1 MEFIR
6 ETQGSGSSNGNSDP
20 FLNSR
25 ATCCE
30 RIEQK
35 RIPETE
41 FHPSNLPPTLRRDFW
56 MNHRRSG
63 QRSPL
68 NLSRPFA
75 DTFSHPRF
83 FASIA
88 IVCLSALPVH
98 SLQAAPQQ
106 AGESTLEQ
114 PPATETAPAE
124 EAKPIP
130 PVAPALPGAPPL
142 LPSQM
147 KQSADPG
154 QADLDEAV
162 LKRID
167 AESNEDL
174 EAVAS
179 LIESALA
186 KGLDDENQSF
196 AKKML
201 GSIQLQ
207 RGQGLAGA
215 MTRMRGRRALQVR
228 DEALRVLDQAIE
240 NDPGLA
246 EAHMLIARL
255 NLLPDGDEE
264 RIAKATSAAIELLQ
278 DDPKE
283 LSTAYLLRAMTQ
295 DDTDDQLA
303 DLSKAIELDPS
314 NAEAVRQR
322 AGLRMQN
329 GDFDQAVEDLQKVL
343 ELDPTNEQIAAATVQ
358 QLVELD
364 RADDAL
370 ELLSKTIQAR
380 PSEGLYRLRALLY
393 TNMDREDDALADLNK
408 ALAMQPK
415 DPIALLQRAEISL
428 RRDDVKDAKRDL
440 DAAIDLAPQVEQLDQ
455 AIVVRCFIAVEE
467 GRMADAINDMKILI
481 DRSPDDVYRQLQ
493 LANLYLQDDRPRQ
506 AIDMLSGVLDRD
518 PKNASVLRSR
528 GDAYLAVGDHAEA
541 IADYEKALTNLD
553 EDNETDAIILPS
565 VLNNLAWVL
574 ATSPKDEV
582 RNGAR
587 SLQLGLR
594 AVEMTDESEGHILST
609 LAAGYAESGDF
620 ENAVKWSEKAVEAAK
635 KELEEGASEESVQ
648 LKQLQEELESYRVK
662 EPWREK
668 QDTEENQIPL
678 LSPDDLIDT

>member
-1 MEFIR
+1 
-6 ETQGSGSSNGNSDP
+6 
-20 FLNSR
+20 
-25 ATCCE
+25 
-30 RIEQK
+30 
-35 RIPETE
+35 
-41 FHPSNLPPTLRRDFW
+41 

-63 QRSPL
+63 QRSL
-68 NLSRPFA
+68 MNLYRPFA
-75 DTFSHPRF
+75 DTLGHPRVLAGVAVLCF
-83 FASIA
+83 
-88 IVCLSALPVH
+88 SALPVD
-98 SLQAAPQQ
+98 SVQGQ
-106 AGESTLEQ
+106 ESVTEQ
-114 PPATETAPAE
+114 APA
-124 EAKPIP
+124 P
-130 PVAPALPGAPPL
+130 PVTPVPPGAPPL

-147 KQSADPG
+147 KQSTDPG

-207 RGQGLAGA
+207 RGQGMAGA
-215 MTRMRGRRALQVR
+215 MTRMRGRRALQMR

-240 NDPGLA
+240 NDPELA

-295 DDTDDQLA
+295 DKTEDQLA

-314 NAEAVRQR
+314 NADAVRQR
-322 AGLRMQN
+322 AGLRMQAGKIN
-329 GDFDQAVEDLQKVL
+329 EAVEDLQKVL

-364 RADDAL
+364 RTDDAL

-393 TNMDREDDALADLNK
+393 TNMDREGDALADLNK

-428 RRDDVKDAKRDL
+428 RRNDVKDAKRDL

-493 LANLYLQDDRPRQ
+493 LATLYLQDDRPRQ
-506 AIDMLSGVLDRD
+506 AIEMLSGVLDRD

-553 EDNETDAIILPS
+553 AEKEADSIILPS

-587 SLQLGLR
+587 SLELGLR
-594 AVEMTDESEGHILST
+594 AVEMTEEAEGHILST
-609 LAAGYAESGDF
+609 LAAGYAEAGDF
-620 ENAVKWSEKAVEAAK
+620 ENAIKWSEKAVEAAK
-635 KELEEGASEESVQ
+635 KEIADGADEESVQ
-648 LKQLQEELESYRVK
+648 LEQLQEELESYRAN

-668 QDTEENQIPL
+668 QDTEENEIPL